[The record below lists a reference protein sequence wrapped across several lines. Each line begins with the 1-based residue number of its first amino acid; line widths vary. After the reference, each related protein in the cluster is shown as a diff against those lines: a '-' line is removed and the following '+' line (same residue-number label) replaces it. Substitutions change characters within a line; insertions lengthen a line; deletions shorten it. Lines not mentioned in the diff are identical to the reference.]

1 MAVIPV
7 VDRLARGADEGAGQA
22 RAAPAAITD
31 HRPEK
36 DTPAETTPQ
45 PKAHIGGNQVI
56 GFNSSTTAEGAGS
69 VIAVMVAPHEACPH
83 VGLRG
88 SKGHIASRST
98 PGGPAETM
106 QEATSKCTLTPALDA
121 PRRTISGRAGRLSY
135 YVAGSGAPL
144 LLIHSIN
151 AAGSAYE
158 VKPIF
163 EAMTQD
169 RRVYAVDL
177 PGFGF
182 SDRSDRDYTPR
193 LYTDAVHDML
203 GVIAEEDGDRSMR
216 SRSRSARSFP
226 RARQP
231 RRLSASARSRSS
243 RRPASASAQ
252 AISAARGRPARCL
265 ASMAS

>member
-121 PRRTISGRAGRLSY
+121 PIRFFLRKTFGSDDYDQGLLDYDYLTTHQPGAKNVPY
-135 YVAGSGAPL
+135 AFVAGKLFSTDIREL
-144 LLIHSIN
+144 
-151 AAGSAYE
+151 
-158 VKPIF
+158 
-163 EAMTQD
+163 
-169 RRVYAVDL
+169 YA
-177 PGFGF
+177 
-182 SDRSDRDYTPR
+182 
-193 LYTDAVHDML
+193 
-203 GVIAEEDGDRSMR
+203 
-216 SRSRSARSFP
+216 
-226 RARQP
+226 
-231 RRLSASARSRSS
+231 RLSAPVWMTCATKGDFANFSEAGW
-243 RRPASASAQ
+243 
-252 AISAARGRPARCL
+252 ARGRPGWSVETFATRAL
-265 ASMAS
+265 PQFERPQEFMMRYRAFLQLEKTAGKKA